1 MKTVCPYGH
10 VGSNP
15 TPSDYKKFP
24 KYTEKE
30 GLFVENAHAPYMQ
43 TNSIW
48 GDNAAGD
55 EYTVQLIECIRDYL
69 NIIFQ
74 L

>member
-1 MKTVCPYGH
+1 MLWAGYFD
-10 VGSNP
+10 
-15 TPSDYKKFP
+15 SDYKKFP